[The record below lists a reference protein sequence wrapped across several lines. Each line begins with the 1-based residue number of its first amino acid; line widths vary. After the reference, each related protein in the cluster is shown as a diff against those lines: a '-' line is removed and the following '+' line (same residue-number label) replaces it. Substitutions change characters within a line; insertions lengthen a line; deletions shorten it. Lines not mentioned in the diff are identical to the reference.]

1 MAKEKENLQSALQQ
15 LEKLVEDLS
24 RKDVDVEQGLE
35 KFKAGVSLIKFCR
48 GQLEKAENEFKQ
60 LKSELEVGESD
71 EDEEEKEV
79 DAKDSPF

>member
-35 KFKAGVSLIKFCR
+35 KFKAGVILIKFCR

-60 LKSELEVGESD
+60 LKSELEVGDSG
-71 EDEEEKEV
+71 EDEEKEE
-79 DAKDSPF
+79 DIKDNLF